1 MDELAEL
8 KARLQRLESA
18 EAIRDLITTYAQGA
32 DAGNDVAVLRP
43 LYTDDAV
50 WESPG
55 FGRFEGGDA
64 IANMQQRMAAER
76 LAWTLHYMVSPKIN
90 VAASLAEAKASWY
103 LWQLATLV
111 DGAGD
116 SGTPHWIGGLY
127 DARLR
132 CSAGLWK
139 FAYINL
145 DVRMVTPYHQGWV
158 EAPKVAL

>member
-1 MDELAEL
+1 MHNQPEVMT
-8 KARLQRLESA
+8 RLQRLESA
-18 EAIRDLITTYAQGA
+18 EAIRDLISTYALGA
-32 DAGNDVAVLRP
+32 DAGNDIAVLRP
-43 LYTDDAV
+43 LYTDNAV
-50 WESPG
+50 RESPG

-64 IANMQQRMAAER
+64 IADMQQRMAAER

-90 VAASLAEAKASWY
+90 VADNLTEAEASWY

-111 DGAGD
+111 DGTGD

-127 DARLR
+127 NAHVR
-132 CSAGLWK
+132 CLAGTWK

>member
-1 MDELAEL
+1 MDDLSDL
-8 KARLQRLESA
+8 RTRVQRLESM

-32 DAGNDVAVLRP
+32 DAGNDVSVLRP

-64 IANMQQRMAAER
+64 IAVMQQRMAAER
-76 LAWTLHYMVSPKIN
+76 LPWTLHYMVSPKIS
-90 VAASLAEAKASWY
+90 VAGSLTEAEAIWY

-111 DGAGD
+111 EGAGD
-116 SGTPHWIGGLY
+116 TGTPHWIGGVY
-127 DARLR
+127 NARVR
-132 CSAGLWK
+132 CLAGTWK

-145 DVRMVTPYHQGWV
+145 DIRMITPYHQGWV

>member
-76 LAWTLHYMVSPKIN
+76 LAWTLHYMVSPEN
-90 VAASLAEAKASWY
+90 QRGS
-103 LWQLATLV
+103 QLGRGQGELVPMATRH
-111 DGAGD
+111 AG
-116 SGTPHWIGGLY
+116 
-127 DARLR
+127 
-132 CSAGLWK
+132 
-139 FAYINL
+139 
-145 DVRMVTPYHQGWV
+145 GWSR
-158 EAPKVAL
+158 

>member
-1 MDELAEL
+1 
-8 KARLQRLESA
+8 
-18 EAIRDLITTYAQGA
+18 
-32 DAGNDVAVLRP
+32 
-43 LYTDDAV
+43 
-50 WESPG
+50 
-55 FGRFEGGDA
+55 
-64 IANMQQRMAAER
+64 
-76 LAWTLHYMVSPKIN
+76 
-90 VAASLAEAKASWY
+90 
-103 LWQLATLV
+103 V

>member
-1 MDELAEL
+1 MDELGEL

-64 IANMQQRMAAER
+64 IADMQQRMAAER
-76 LAWTLHYMVSPKIN
+76 LSWTLHYMVSPKIN
-90 VAASLAEAKASWY
+90 VAGNLTEAEASWY

-127 DARLR
+127 NARLH
-132 CSAGLWK
+132 CLAGAWK

>member
-1 MDELAEL
+1 MDDLSEL
-8 KARLQRLESA
+8 RIRVQRLESV

-32 DAGNDVAVLRP
+32 DAGNDIAVLRP

-55 FGRFEGGDA
+55 FGRFEGGDG
-64 IANMQQRMAAER
+64 IAGMQQRMAAER

-90 VAASLAEAKASWY
+90 VADNLTEAQASWY

-127 DARLR
+127 AARFR
-132 CSAGLWK
+132 CVAGIWK

-145 DVRMVTPYHQGWV
+145 DVRMITPYHQGWV